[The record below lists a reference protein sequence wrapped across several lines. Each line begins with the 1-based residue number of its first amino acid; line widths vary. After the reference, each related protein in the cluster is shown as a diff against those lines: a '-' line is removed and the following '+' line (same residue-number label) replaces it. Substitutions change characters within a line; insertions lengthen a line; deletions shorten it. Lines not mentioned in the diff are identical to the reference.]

1 MTLPIELNNKSWY
14 FVLDKKST
22 DDFISEIN
30 ITKEDIKNNK
40 LFLLDKK
47 ISQSKLRD
55 AGFEIKRDV
64 NKSDIVVINNILKT
78 KCYNYGQDYNWRNY
92 DRNRVLGWFTE
103 IKDIIDIYPNT
114 KFIWVEDVYKYLYK
128 YEGNLELFHQ
138 CSELFKSLNT
148 PNIQMAMEFMSNANW
163 ETNQIYLQELFYKYY
178 NRMNISYKSSISF
191 KGFLNTLDFNYDRLH
206 LSDASCYREL
216 CFNQEHHQ
224 FVFDKFDKEFKI
236 DLAHL
241 TNKYKVK
248 INELKYSIDE
258 SLKEKKILENE

>member
-92 DRNRVLGWFTE
+92 DRNRVLGWFT
-103 IKDIIDIYPNT
+103 DR
-114 KFIWVEDVYKYLYK
+114 
-128 YEGNLELFHQ
+128 
-138 CSELFKSLNT
+138 KST
-148 PNIQMAMEFMSNANW
+148 
-163 ETNQIYLQELFYKYY
+163 
-178 NRMNISYKSSISF
+178 R
-191 KGFLNTLDFNYDRLH
+191 
-206 LSDASCYREL
+206 
-216 CFNQEHHQ
+216 
-224 FVFDKFDKEFKI
+224 
-236 DLAHL
+236 
-241 TNKYKVK
+241 
-248 INELKYSIDE
+248 
-258 SLKEKKILENE
+258 

>member
-128 YEGNLELFHQ
+128 YEGNLQLFYQCDEL
-138 CSELFKSLNT
+138 LKSKNT
-148 PNIQMAMEFMSNANW
+148 PNIQMAMEFISNANW
-163 ETNQIYLQELFYKYY
+163 ELNQIYLKELFFKYY
-178 NRMNISYKSSISF
+178 RIMNIPYKSSISF
-191 KGFLNTLDFNYDRLH
+191 KGFLNTLDFNYDSLY
-206 LSDASCYREL
+206 LNNATDYRIL
-216 CFNQEHHQ
+216 CLTQEHHD
-224 FVFDKFDKEFKI
+224 FVFNKFDKQFKNE
-236 DLAHL
+236 LTYL

-248 INELKYSIDE
+248 IDELKYSIDE
-258 SLKEKKILENE
+258 LLEEKEVSEDE